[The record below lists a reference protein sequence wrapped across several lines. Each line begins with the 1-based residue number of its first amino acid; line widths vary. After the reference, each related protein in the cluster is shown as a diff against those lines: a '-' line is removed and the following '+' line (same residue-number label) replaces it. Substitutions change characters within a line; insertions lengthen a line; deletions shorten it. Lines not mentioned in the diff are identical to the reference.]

1 MRRNHEIK
9 RCASY
14 SKKDGCSGEQE
25 RANGTQNRM
34 RMYGEKHAK
43 RAGTERASRKIKQV
57 DTNHALQIMW
67 CMDMAGRASIL
78 SCLWTTDEVVREI
91 K

>member
-1 MRRNHEIK
+1 MKLKDAHHIV
-9 RCASY
+9 
-14 SKKDGCSGEQE
+14 KKMVAQANKKE
-25 RANGTQNRM
+25 RTAL
-34 RMYGEKHAK
+34 KIACVCHAK

-78 SCLWTTDEVVREI
+78 SCLWTTDEVVRET